1 MNDIFKKIPGLMWG
15 SLLMILFFV
24 IFAPNYTNQRN
35 IINILQNSAI
45 IIIVSMGMGI
55 TILSGQ
61 IDMSIGGVMTAS
73 AVISAMYI
81 AHIQEPTVTD
91 ILSTFLIGIGV
102 GGVFGFLNGLL
113 IAKYKFN
120 YWLVTFAMMS
130 IAYGIAQVV
139 TPGKVISGFSKSF
152 RNVTTFSLGNIP
164 MVVYIAV
171 LVSLFMFFLTYKTK
185 FGMHIYAVGASEKC
199 AAQSGIRVDKVRFV
213 IYLLSG
219 LLSGFGG
226 VLLVSKTNFASAN
239 VASGQEFTAMANV
252 IIGGISFDGGKG
264 GLLGAFAGSII
275 LTAILNGLQ
284 LMGLSNYWQQVF
296 TGIFILMI
304 IIIDVVSQR
313 VKKTKNTRRVYK
325 NA

>member
-1 MNDIFKKIPGLMWG
+1 MNDILKKVPGLMWG
-15 SLLMILFFV
+15 SLLMVMFFV

-45 IIIVSMGMGI
+45 IIIVSMGMGL

-73 AVISAMYI
+73 AVISAMYF
-81 AHIQEPTVTD
+81 AHIQNPNALD
-91 ILSTFLIGIGV
+91 ILVTFLIGIGV
-102 GGVFGFLNGLL
+102 GSVFGFLNGIL
-113 IAKYKFN
+113 IARYKFN
-120 YWLVTFAMMS
+120 FWLVTFAMMS
-130 IAYGIAQVV
+130 ISYGIAQVV
-139 TPGKVISGFSKSF
+139 TGGKVISGFSKSF
-152 RNVTTFSLGNIP
+152 RNVTRFSLAGIP

-171 LVSLFMFFLTYKTK
+171 IVSLLMFFLTYKTK
-185 FGMHIYAVGASEKC
+185 FGMHMYAVGASEKC
-199 AAQSGIRVDKVRFV
+199 AAQSGIRVERIRFL

-296 TGIFILMI
+296 TGVFILLI
-304 IIIDVVSQR
+304 IIIDVISQR
-313 VKKTKNTRRVYK
+313 MKKTKNTRRVYK
-325 NA
+325 HA